1 MKKERWVVS
10 AKRADFQAIADRFG
24 IDPVIARLIRN
35 RDVTG
40 EKEIEEYLF
49 GDLEQLH
56 DPLLMKDM
64 ERAADLIAE
73 KIREKKPIRI
83 IGDYDIDGVTATYI
97 LLTGLKDLGA
107 DVDVRIPDR
116 IADGYGLNEHLV
128 QFAADEGRDMIVTCD
143 NGIAAGSQI
152 RLAKELGM
160 TVVVT
165 DHHEVP
171 FEEDENGERRY
182 ILPPADAVVNPK
194 QKDCSYPFPGLCG
207 AAVAWKLIQTMEA
220 KAGIPKEHSFRFLE
234 FVAIATIGDVM
245 DLQGENRIFVKAGL
259 RALHKTQNLGLQEL
273 IRVQGIEAENVTPYH
288 IGFVLGPCINAS
300 GRLDT
305 AEHSLKLLCAKT
317 REEAAKLAGDLKD
330 LNESRKE
337 LTRQGEA
344 KAIELVET
352 SPLQNDKVLVVYL
365 PDCHESLAGII
376 AGRLR
381 EHFHKPSFV
390 LTRSEEGVK
399 GSGRSIEAYS
409 MYEELCKCKELMTKF
424 GGHPKAG
431 GFSLRPEDV
440 ETFRQMV
447 YAYCRECYPKMP
459 EYSVSADMEITGDC
473 LTVEQVTELMKLE
486 PCGEGNR
493 KPVFLLR
500 NCTVQSKR
508 ALKEGKFTSM
518 ELRTGGA
525 VLKAISFAMPFAK
538 CFADIGSSV
547 DVLATVE
554 LNEFRGNT
562 SAELRIIEMRP
573 AGFREDRFFA
583 ALRTYE
589 EISRGEGCD
598 KRLAPRVIPDR
609 PALMSVYDLIR
620 AHGGSMSAEEM
631 CVYGGGDLNY
641 CMLRIA
647 LDAFS
652 EAGMAQVSAD
662 GGSVT
667 LIPVNTKTDLMATG
681 VISRLRQSLTA

>member
-1 MKKERWVVS
+1 MKKWLCAAAPAADNEITQQFGGLLGGVMLSRGITS
-10 AKRADFQAIADRFG
+10 LDRAREFFG
-24 IDPVIARLIRN
+24 CSSLS
-35 RDVTG
+35 
-40 EKEIEEYLF
+40 
-49 GDLEQLH
+49 
-56 DPLLMKDM
+56 DPLLIKDM
-64 ERAADLIAE
+64 EAAVEVIRGALDE
-73 KIREKKPIRI
+73 GKKITVF
-83 IGDYDIDGVTATYI
+83 GDYDCDGITSTAMLYGY
-97 LLTGLKDLGA
+97 LNAMGA
-107 DVDVRIPDR
+107 EADYYIPDR
-116 IADGYGLNEHLV
+116 SEGYGMNLEALKHILDSGTELIITV
-128 QFAADEGRDMIVTCD
+128 D
-143 NGIAAGSQI
+143 NGISAVEE
-152 RLAKELGM
+152 AKYIAERGAQL
-160 TVVVT
+160 VIT
-165 DHHEVP
+165 DHHQPPQELPVCEACVDPHRADDNSP
-171 FEEDENGERRY
+171 FKE
-182 ILPPADAVVNPK
+182 
-194 QKDCSYPFPGLCG
+194 LCG
-207 AAVAWKLIQTMEA
+207 AGV
-220 KAGIPKEHSFRFLE
+220 
-234 FVAIATIGDVM
+234 V
-245 DLQGENRIFVKAGL
+245 
-259 RALHKTQNLGLQEL
+259 
-273 IRVQGIEAENVTPYH
+273 
-288 IGFVLGPCINAS
+288 
-300 GRLDT
+300 
-305 AEHSLKLLCAKT
+305 LKLLCALEEDEDFVLEQYADLAAVGTVADVMPLIGENRFIVRRGLENIHSSQNQGLDKLIRSAGIDPARVDSTSIAFSIAPRINAVGRIARADRAVELLLTESPEQAGLISEELALCNSQRTAEET
-317 REEAAKLAGDLKD
+317 RIMEEAAQQI
-330 LNESRKE
+330 EQRPE
-337 LTRQGEA
+337 LLRER
-344 KAIELVET
+344 
-352 SPLQNDKVLVVYL
+352 VLVVSGEGWKHGVIGLVCAKLLNKYGKPVL
-365 PDCHESLAGII
+365 VISVENGEARGSARGIDGFSI
-376 AGRLR
+376 YKLLEGCSR
-381 EHFHKPSFV
+381 V
-390 LTRSEEGVK
+390 L
-399 GSGRSIEAYS
+399 
-409 MYEELCKCKELMTKF
+409 TKF

-431 GFSLRPEDV
+431 GFSLKPEDV

>member
-1 MKKERWVVS
+1 MKKWLCAAAPAADNEITQQFGELLGGVMLSRGITS
-10 AKRADFQAIADRFG
+10 LDRAREFFG
-24 IDPVIARLIRN
+24 CSSLS
-35 RDVTG
+35 
-40 EKEIEEYLF
+40 
-49 GDLEQLH
+49 
-56 DPLLMKDM
+56 DPLLIKDM
-64 ERAADLIAE
+64 EAAVEVIRGALDE
-73 KIREKKPIRI
+73 GKKITVF
-83 IGDYDIDGVTATYI
+83 GDYDCDGITSTAMLYGY
-97 LLTGLKDLGA
+97 LNAMGA
-107 DVDVRIPDR
+107 EADYYIPDR
-116 IADGYGLNEHLV
+116 SEGYGMNLEALKHILDSGTELIITV
-128 QFAADEGRDMIVTCD
+128 D
-143 NGIAAGSQI
+143 NGISAVEE
-152 RLAKELGM
+152 AKYIAERGAQL
-160 TVVVT
+160 VIT
-165 DHHEVP
+165 DHHQPPQELPVCEACVDPHRADDNSP
-171 FEEDENGERRY
+171 FKE
-182 ILPPADAVVNPK
+182 
-194 QKDCSYPFPGLCG
+194 LCG
-207 AAVAWKLIQTMEA
+207 AGV
-220 KAGIPKEHSFRFLE
+220 
-234 FVAIATIGDVM
+234 V
-245 DLQGENRIFVKAGL
+245 
-259 RALHKTQNLGLQEL
+259 
-273 IRVQGIEAENVTPYH
+273 
-288 IGFVLGPCINAS
+288 
-300 GRLDT
+300 
-305 AEHSLKLLCAKT
+305 LKLLCALEEDEDFVLEQYADLAAVGTVADVMPLIGENRFIVRRGLENIHSSQNQGLDKLIRSAGIDPARVDSTSIAFSIAPRINAVGRIARADRAVELLLTESPEQAGLISEELALCNSQRTAEET
-317 REEAAKLAGDLKD
+317 RIMEEAAQQI
-330 LNESRKE
+330 EQRPE
-337 LTRQGEA
+337 LLRER
-344 KAIELVET
+344 
-352 SPLQNDKVLVVYL
+352 VLVVSGEGWKHGVIGLVCAKLLNKYGKPVL
-365 PDCHESLAGII
+365 VISVENGEARGSARGIDGFSI
-376 AGRLR
+376 YKLLEGCSR
-381 EHFHKPSFV
+381 V
-390 LTRSEEGVK
+390 L
-399 GSGRSIEAYS
+399 
-409 MYEELCKCKELMTKF
+409 TKF

>member
-1 MKKERWVVS
+1 MLYGYLNAMGAE
-10 AKRADFQAIADRFG
+10 AD
-24 IDPVIARLIRN
+24 
-35 RDVTG
+35 
-40 EKEIEEYLF
+40 Y
-49 GDLEQLH
+49 
-56 DPLLMKDM
+56 
-64 ERAADLIAE
+64 
-73 KIREKKPIRI
+73 
-83 IGDYDIDGVTATYI
+83 Y
-97 LLTGLKDLGA
+97 
-107 DVDVRIPDR
+107 IPDR
-116 IADGYGLNEHLV
+116 SEGYGMNLEALKHILDSGTELIITV
-128 QFAADEGRDMIVTCD
+128 D
-143 NGIAAGSQI
+143 NGISAVEE
-152 RLAKELGM
+152 AKYIAERGAQL
-160 TVVVT
+160 VIT
-165 DHHEVP
+165 DHHQPPQELPVCEACVDPHRADDNSP
-171 FEEDENGERRY
+171 FKE
-182 ILPPADAVVNPK
+182 
-194 QKDCSYPFPGLCG
+194 LCG
-207 AAVAWKLIQTMEA
+207 AGV
-220 KAGIPKEHSFRFLE
+220 
-234 FVAIATIGDVM
+234 V
-245 DLQGENRIFVKAGL
+245 
-259 RALHKTQNLGLQEL
+259 
-273 IRVQGIEAENVTPYH
+273 
-288 IGFVLGPCINAS
+288 
-300 GRLDT
+300 
-305 AEHSLKLLCAKT
+305 LKLLCALEEDEDFVLEQYADLAAVGTVADVMPLIGENRFIVRRGLENIHSSQNQGLDKLIRSAGIDPVMVDSTSIAFSIAPRINAVGRIARADRAVELLLTESPEQAGLISEELALCNSQRTAEET
-317 REEAAKLAGDLKD
+317 RIMEEAAQQI
-330 LNESRKE
+330 EQRPE
-337 LTRQGEA
+337 LLRER
-344 KAIELVET
+344 
-352 SPLQNDKVLVVYL
+352 VLVVSGEGWKHGVIGLVCAKLLNKYGKPVL
-365 PDCHESLAGII
+365 VISVENGEARGSARGIDGFSI
-376 AGRLR
+376 YKLLEGCSR
-381 EHFHKPSFV
+381 V
-390 LTRSEEGVK
+390 L
-399 GSGRSIEAYS
+399 
-409 MYEELCKCKELMTKF
+409 TKF